1 MVSEQLAKAKMKL
14 LGYLLLFA
22 TALQAQNFELR
33 VQAKTVVPGKKI
45 YLEYVNEQGK
55 VAKIDSAT
63 PSAQQKVT
71 FKGQVKDQGAFY
83 LVNFFDTPK
92 PQKVLVILEGGE
104 SIEVEANGINDEEG
118 KSNFTLK
125 GDYPNVKFM
134 LELMAISKD
143 MEKKVRKWNQEIQVD
158 PKQEKRIQA
167 EFTQAQATSTAK
179 IKELIPQMGSHL
191 VALWATNFLPAEK
204 EMASLEDIANRL
216 AKARPNHPQVKQF
229 VANLQRLQ
237 GVNEGAIAPE
247 ISLATPEG
255 PNLALSSLRGK
266 YVLIDFWASWCGP
279 CRRENPTVVK
289 TYAAYK
295 DKGFEIYGV
304 SLDQDREAWLK
315 AIEKDQLVWKHVS
328 DLKYWSSA
336 GAQAYQVNS
345 IPQTFLLDKEGR
357 ILAKGLRG
365 AALDQ
370 YLAQLFKDK

>member
-1 MVSEQLAKAKMKL
+1 MKL

-33 VQAKTVVPGKKI
+33 VQAKTLIPGKKI

-104 SIEVEANGINDEEG
+104 TIDVEADGVNDEEG

-134 LELMAISKD
+134 LELMAISKE

-167 EFTQAQATSTAK
+167 EFTQAQAASTAK

-191 VALWATNFLPAEK
+191 VALWATNFLPAER
-204 EMASLEDIANRL
+204 EMASLEEIANRL
-216 AKARPNHPQVKQF
+216 AKVRPNHPQVKQF

-237 GVNEGAIAPE
+237 GVNEGAMAPE
-247 ISLATPEG
+247 INLATPEG
-255 PNLALSSLRGK
+255 SNLALSSLRGK

-279 CRRENPTVVK
+279 CRRENPNVVK

-365 AALDQ
+365 VALDQ

>member
-1 MVSEQLAKAKMKL
+1 MKL
-14 LGYLLLFA
+14 LGFLLLIT

-33 VQAKTVVPGKKI
+33 VQAKTLIPGKKI

-55 VAKIDSAT
+55 VVKVDSAT
-63 PSAQQKVT
+63 PSAQQKVS

-104 SIEVEANGINDEEG
+104 TIDVEADGVNDEEG

-134 LELMAISKD
+134 LELMAISKE

-237 GVNEGAIAPE
+237 GVNEGAMAPE
-247 ISLATPEG
+247 INLATPEG

-279 CRRENPTVVK
+279 CRRENPNVVK

-345 IPQTFLLDKEGR
+345 IPETFLLDKEGR